1 LEFAIQ
7 AISLIGSLMILSAFG
22 GVQFNRMTSSGMPYL
37 LLNFAGSL
45 VLTVVAVVERQWGF
59 LLLEGVWA
67 LVSLWSIVRL
77 LRRGEPGAAS

>member
-1 LEFAIQ
+1 MEFAVQ
-7 AISLIGSLMILSAFG
+7 AISLVGSLMILTAFG
-22 GVQFNRMTSSGMPYL
+22 ATQFNRMTSSSMTYL

-45 VLTVVAVVERQWGF
+45 ILTVVAVVERQWGF

-77 LRRGEPGAAS
+77 LRRGEPGAIN